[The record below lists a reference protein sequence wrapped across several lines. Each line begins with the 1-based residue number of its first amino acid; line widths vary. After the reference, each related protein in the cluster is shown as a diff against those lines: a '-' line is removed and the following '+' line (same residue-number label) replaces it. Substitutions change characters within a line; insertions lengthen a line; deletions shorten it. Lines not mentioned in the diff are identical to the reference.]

1 MSDISSNNKRIAKNT
16 LLLYIRM
23 MAVMGVSIY
32 TTRVYLDQLGV
43 SDYGIY
49 NIVGG
54 VVGMLTFFSSS
65 MSTTTMRY
73 ITVALGEG
81 NIENLKKKHLLVL

>member
-1 MSDISSNNKRIAKNT
+1 
-16 LLLYIRM
+16 M

-54 VVGMLTFFSSS
+54 VVGMLTFFFKLNVNNHDAIHYSSS
-65 MSTTTMRY
+65 W
-73 ITVALGEG
+73 
-81 NIENLKKKHLLVL
+81 